1 MIPNSRYFRLTAYL
15 LAFLVFL
22 NFGYA
27 KKKEKDPIEA
37 LREKWSAFDFKF
49 ADDWQVEVSAFF
61 ILRSP
66 EFMEEYFKILEE
78 KQQITEEEITQQ
90 KTVLDEFLV
99 VEVSME
105 ALKKEDLA
113 ADLWKFELKD
123 KQRNTYDPIKVESL
137 PVAKGDEYIASFK
150 SFQPVTVQKKEGGST
165 VESIT
170 PTFFVP
176 EKGQNWVTTFILY
189 FPKNN
194 PETNTPIYTQ
204 NIKEWEIKANKKRVR
219 LSGKWKIDKILKKK

>member
-1 MIPNSRYFRLTAYL
+1 MIFNNRFFRLTAYL
-15 LAFLVFL
+15 PVFLVLL

-27 KKKEKDPIEA
+27 KKKEKDPIET
-37 LREKWSAFDFKF
+37 LREKWSTFDFKF
-49 ADDWQVEVSAFF
+49 DDNWQVEVSAFF

-66 EFMEEYFKILEE
+66 EFMEEYFKILAE
-78 KQQITEEEITQQ
+78 KQQITDEEIAQQ
-90 KTVLDEFLV
+90 KAVLDEYLV

-105 ALKKEDLA
+105 ALAKEDLA
-113 ADLWKFELKD
+113 ADIWKFELED
-123 KQRNTYDPIKVESL
+123 ESSNTYDPIKVESL
-137 PVAKGDEYIASFK
+137 PVAKGDEFIASFK

-189 FPKNN
+189 FPKNH
-194 PETNTPIYTQ
+194 PETNMPLYTQ
-204 NIKEWEIKANKKRVR
+204 DVKELEIKASKKRVR